1 MAKGKTGILGTGAFR
16 LPRLKPEDLAWDD
29 IESRVGIKFGAG
41 SRREVFRC
49 YLAYHARLSFEQDRA
64 PPTAVE
70 ELRWAITKSAQTLID
85 VHEHFRN
92 PNGARPSEADE
103 ALYSALTFS
112 STQSD
117 FDLTTILR
125 KLDPL
130 CRDLLNGLREQSF
143 DPAITRVKPEV
154 AALSAFF
161 VEARTGVEPT
171 AARSSPGYLMEPN
184 AFEYRRW
191 GVPLGPKSPLTAV
204 FASAVL
210 ERPVTI
216 SQVEHALDIS
226 PNPL

>member
-1 MAKGKTGILGTGAFR
+1 MGKGKTGVLGSGAFL
-16 LPRLKPEDLAWDD
+16 LPRLRPEDLAWDE
-29 IESRVGIKFGAG
+29 IENCAGIEFGAD

-49 YLAYHARLSFEQDRA
+49 YVAYHARLSFERDRVL
-64 PPTAVE
+64 PSAVE
-70 ELRWAITKSAQTLID
+70 ELRRAITKSAQTLID

-92 PNGARPSEADE
+92 PNGTRPSEADE

-112 STQSD
+112 SIESD

-130 CRDLLNGLREQSF
+130 CRELLNGLREQSF
-143 DPAITRVKPEV
+143 DPTITRVQPEV

-161 VEARTGVEPT
+161 VEARTGAKPT
-171 AARSSPGYLMEPN
+171 AARSSPGYLIEPN

-191 GVPLGPKSPLTAV
+191 GIPLGPKSPLTAM
-204 FASAVL
+204 FAAAVL

-216 SQVEHALDIS
+216 SQVEHALEICL
-226 PNPL
+226 NPL